1 MNILWAI
8 TGAGHL
14 LDESIGVLEKLAENN
29 TLTIATSNAAC
40 EVLKLYGYDKNIR
53 QLVDKNSANMLV
65 LDSDEKYSFPFS
77 GKLTHYKYDVIII
90 APLTANTTAKIV
102 YGIADTLITNIAA
115 QSGKGQIPLIVLPVD
130 QKQGLIKTII
140 PPYIDKKRCI
150 NCKNCIP
157 KDECP
162 QNAINPPKIDT
173 TKCIS
178 CFMCEDKCKYDAI
191 KLNEEIELYIRKIDA
206 ENTKKLETIENIKVV
221 LKPSEI
227 LKEIEKIEKKIELKN

>member
-14 LDESIGVLEKLAENN
+14 LSESISVLEKLAEDN
-29 TLTIATSNAAC
+29 TLTIATSNAAD
-40 EVLKLYGYDKNIR
+40 EVLKLYGYDKNIE
-53 QLVDKNSANMLV
+53 QILSQNSANKLV

-77 GKLTHYKYDVIII
+77 GKLTHHKYDVIII

-102 YGIADTLITNIAA
+102 YGIADTLVTNIAA

-140 PPYIDKKRCI
+140 PPYIDKKRCKH
-150 NCKNCIP
+150 CEDCQP
-157 KDECP
+157 KEKCP

-178 CFMCEDKCKYDAI
+178 CFMCENQCKYDAI

-206 ENTKKLETIENIKVV
+206 DNTKKLESIENIKVV
-221 LKPSEI
+221 LDPDEI
-227 LKEIEKIEKKIELKN
+227 YHEIEKIEKKIE